1 MSANRSGYSAST
13 PPGTFMAMDDLK
25 KPDIL
30 WSTRLSKVELQA
42 RATLAVPKKDHGEE
56 VNVMEIINQTQED
69 KGD

>member
-1 MSANRSGYSAST
+1 
-13 PPGTFMAMDDLK
+13 MDDLK